1 MEATQLI
8 YPIIFIFAIYFVYS
22 NVKNNIKYKKENMK
36 PLFYLNQDD
45 KTRHMISTIV
55 IIFVIFLTSI
65 LLVGI
70 INNKSFTLE
79 SFFTMVL
86 LPLLMV
92 MLYVPLTKKT
102 MVSNIGIHRRGALIR
117 WDDIKGVNYFKPNEK
132 NQIKVKILY
141 VFAGRDTAIELTFKK
156 DDSQIE
162 ALKETVKEYR
172 NSKKKEKKS
181 GK

>member
-55 IIFVIFLTSI
+55 IIFVISLTSI

-117 WDDIKGVNYFKPNEK
+117 WDDIKGVNYLKPNEK

-141 VFAGRDTAIELTFKK
+141 VFAGRDTAIELTFNK